1 MAADYGLPTTGRKSA
16 LVDRLYRLRGGVS
29 RDRSPHAPSPRTP
42 SRPNSDHLPQL
53 ELTVQRLVNR
63 SLSGLEERLLRAL
76 RPPPASA
83 APAQDNISL
92 PSPAPVA
99 AATAPAGA
107 TAGSETEVA
116 APSSAVQQPP
126 LPEKIKQ
133 RILKGEYIDFDSLL
147 PEALYPARYG
157 ASPSPAFTLRLSH
170 DPAAD
175 VVIAQQKPAAKRSV
189 RDLASWME
197 AWNVYAQV
205 LGATYPARATELLA
219 YQAIICKASTRF
231 PPQLWLRYDQRFRAS
246 AAADRTMRWDHKNNE
261 LWLNASLTHR
271 PPHSHT
277 HPNHRPRLP
286 VARAHT
292 AAAYTT
298 TQTIAPRTLFVPLA
312 DEPALQELLNI
323 THHPPL
329 LLTPCS
335 GHQSHRYQS
344 PLHSLT
350 PAATSIT
357 ESAVAQC
364 VGFATPALGV
374 ASGPTGKG
382 TAPAPVDQQQL
393 VTPLR
398 PLILERELCTHP
410 DNGFVR
416 QLLHNITHG
425 CSIGYNGPQ
434 FPHTARH
441 LPSARLHPDIISQGI
456 AKECNA
462 GRMAGPYSAPPLPNT
477 RCSGLG
483 VVDRYVC
490 SGGKISIDKHNILHL
505 ALNTLRGQTGLFSA
519 KVCNQDW
526 KLCVNVTREI
536 PWNSLQR

>member
-1 MAADYGLPTTGRKSA
+1 MSQSLSESQSQSPSQSPAPRQPVPRTRRELQLLTAAQLRSMAADHGLPTTGQKSA

-53 ELTVQRLVNR
+53 ELTVQRLVDR

-170 DPAAD
+170 DPAAEEGD
-175 VVIAQQKPAAKRSV
+175 AQQKPAAKRSV

-219 YQAIICKASTRF
+219 YQAIICTI
-231 PPQLWLRYDQRFRAS
+231 P
-246 AAADRTMRWDHKNNE
+246 
-261 LWLNASLTHR
+261 
-271 PPHSHT
+271 
-277 HPNHRPRLP
+277 
-286 VARAHT
+286 T
-292 AAAYTT
+292 AA
-298 TQTIAPRTLFVPLA
+298 VV
-312 DEPALQELLNI
+312 AL
-323 THHPPL
+323 
-329 LLTPCS
+329 
-335 GHQSHRYQS
+335 
-344 PLHSLT
+344 
-350 PAATSIT
+350 
-357 ESAVAQC
+357 
-364 VGFATPALGV
+364 
-374 ASGPTGKG
+374 
-382 TAPAPVDQQQL
+382 
-393 VTPLR
+393 
-398 PLILERELCTHP
+398 
-410 DNGFVR
+410 
-416 QLLHNITHG
+416 
-425 CSIGYNGPQ
+425 
-434 FPHTARH
+434 
-441 LPSARLHPDIISQGI
+441 
-456 AKECNA
+456 
-462 GRMAGPYSAPPLPNT
+462 
-477 RCSGLG
+477 
-483 VVDRYVC
+483 
-490 SGGKISIDKHNILHL
+490 
-505 ALNTLRGQTGLFSA
+505 
-519 KVCNQDW
+519 
-526 KLCVNVTREI
+526 
-536 PWNSLQR
+536 